1 MQKKYAVVIVTFQP
15 DIQRVTGN
23 VRELRRQGF
32 FVIIVDNFSGNIKDI
47 RERSGCD
54 LLIEFPENKGIAAAL
69 NSGMKAAVE
78 NGAEWTLT
86 LDQDTMVAKNL
97 LEEYKKFTSLPN
109 AGALCPSIEKRGEGI
124 VGNRKKKVET
134 VKKCPTSGF
143 FISTKAWNAV
153 GEYDEWMF
161 IDYVDYDI
169 ETRLRKLGYKIYRIN
184 TTRIIQELG
193 KLSVNRFFDKLGKL
207 LNIKKISNFAVTYNH
222 SPFRN
227 YYFVRNALYYIDK
240 HKDFL
245 NVRGE
250 YVFLIKWEVKKL
262 LLEKQRLKNLRA
274 LLRGV
279 RDYKRK
285 KRTGN

>member
-15 DIQRVTGN
+15 DLQRVIGN
-23 VRELRRQGF
+23 VRELHKQGF
-32 FVIIVDNFSGNIKDI
+32 FVIIVDNFSNNIKSI
-47 RERSGCD
+47 REKSGCD

-69 NSGMKAAVE
+69 NAGMKAAVE

-86 LDQDTMVAKNL
+86 LDQDTMIAENL
-97 LEEYKKFTSLPN
+97 LEEYKKFISLPN

-124 VGNRKKKVET
+124 IGNQNKKAEI

-143 FISTKAWNAV
+143 FINTKAWNEV

-193 KLSVNRFFDKLGKL
+193 KLSVNRFFNKLGKML
-207 LNIKKISNFAVTYNH
+207 HMKKISNFAVTYNH

-250 YVFLIKWEVKKL
+250 YVFLIKWEAKKL
-262 LLEKQRLKNLRA
+262 FLEKHKLENFRA
-274 LLRGV
+274 LLKGV

-285 KRTGN
+285 KKGR